1 MWGRFWLGGAIR
13 KRYSVFLI
21 HITTRE
27 RECTQGVEIG
37 KMLGQTVTGRDRSF
51 ENYYFPFSLL
61 PENELFRS
69 GVRNPDITR
78 CVSGQDLS
86 VRQYRGTIRG
96 CAIITR

>member
-1 MWGRFWLGGAIR
+1 M
-13 KRYSVFLI
+13 FLI

-37 KMLGQTVTGRDRSF
+37 KMLGKTVTGRDRSF

-96 CAIITR
+96 CAIITRAVGAVKTFSRVLY